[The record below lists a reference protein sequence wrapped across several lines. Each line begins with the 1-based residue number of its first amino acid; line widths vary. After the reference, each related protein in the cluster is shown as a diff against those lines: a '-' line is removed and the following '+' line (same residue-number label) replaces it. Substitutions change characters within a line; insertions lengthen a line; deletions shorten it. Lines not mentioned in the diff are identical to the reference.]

1 MNFDLA
7 INKHAAW
14 RMKFRTAM
22 NMKEKM
28 DAATIGKDNCCE
40 LGKWLHGPGKAEF
53 GRLPSYSACV
63 DAHKAFHVEAGKV
76 AVLINDGKY
85 TEAEKLLGAGSKYS
99 QISTQI
105 GGILI
110 KLKHDLAKAA

>member
-28 DAATIGKDNCCE
+28 DAVTIGKDNCCE
-40 LGKWLHGPGKAEF
+40 LGKWLYGPGKAEF
-53 GRLPSYSACV
+53 GRLPSFNACL
-63 DAHKAFHVEAGKV
+63 DAHKAFHAEAGKV
-76 AVLINDGKY
+76 AVLINECKY
-85 TEAEKLLGAGSKYS
+85 AEAEMLLGPGSAYA
-99 QISTQI
+99 QISSHI
-105 GGILI
+105 GGVLI
-110 KLKHDLAKAA
+110 KLKHEQAKAA

>member
-7 INKHAAW
+7 INKHAEW

-28 DAATIGKDNCCE
+28 DAVTISKDNCCE
-40 LGKWLHGPGKAEF
+40 LGKWLYGQGKSEF
-53 GRLPSYSACV
+53 GRLTSFNSCL
-63 DAHKAFHVEAGKV
+63 DAHKAFHTEAGKV
-76 AVLINDGKY
+76 ALLINEGKF
-85 TEAEKLLGAGSKYS
+85 TEAEKLLAAGSAYS
-99 QISTQI
+99 QISSRI

-110 KLKHDLAKAA
+110 KLKNELAKAA